1 MGEVKGMDTF
11 SIIVIFIVFIVLCV
25 RFANYLIKPVITKIE
40 TIICPFC
47 KSRIPRD
54 ASVCRYCQRE
64 IKKEENEAIRP
75 EDIIAQ
81 RELRMEAINKVMDK
95 FRSEY
100 PTVDFQYD
108 TSLGDISI
116 NTSSPDN
123 SLKTEDIQLKMIKE
137 LIDFGVAAEAR
148 FLSKDRIK
156 TRGIMQG
163 VFEETLEKRLKQDT
177 HDEKKYSVRMKC
189 NVKQENLYLAAK
201 ELSKDTGIGISEAKE
216 ALIKGCVW
224 RFKEKE
230 DAIIFY
236 NKYKQFSCRL
246 KIIKNQEGSS

>member
-1 MGEVKGMDTF
+1 MDIFT
-11 SIIVIFIVFIVLCV
+11 IIILLIVFTVLCV
-25 RFANYLIKPVITKIE
+25 RFGNYLIKPVITKIE

-47 KSRIPRD
+47 KSRIPSD
-54 ASVCRYCQRE
+54 AVVCRYCQRE
-64 IKKEENEAIRP
+64 IKKEEKEAIRP

-95 FRSEY
+95 FKSEY

-116 NTSSPDN
+116 NVNTSSPDN

-156 TRGIMQG
+156 TRGIIQG
-163 VFEETLEKRLKQDT
+163 AFEETLEKRLKQDT

-201 ELSKDTGIGISEAKE
+201 ALSKDTGIGFSEAKE

-236 NKYKQFSCRL
+236 DKYKQFSCSL
-246 KIIKNQEGSS
+246 KIVKNQEGPS